1 MIRAGKLAGHRPTC
15 LTPAELHPSTT
26 ITRRSPPLF
35 EQLTAEQQDA
45 RRRAAGYRCVDQAR
59 RAWRGAGTG
68 RSSAMT
74 GQTHLPTYRWSNR
87 EKPLVTS

>member
-1 MIRAGKLAGHRPTC
+1 MIRAGKLAGHRTTC

-45 RRRAAGYRCVDQAR
+45 LVAALPAIDALTRLAG
-59 RAWRGAGTG
+59 RGEV
-68 RSSAMT
+68 
-74 GQTHLPTYRWSNR
+74 R
-87 EKPLVTS
+87 EPEEAQL